1 MNAIDN
7 YWAGKERLNNA
18 YYEEA
23 MELFNASLELE
34 RHFKPYECL
43 YRCYAALE
51 EPEKAFECIS
61 EAYKLNPKNDK
72 VALGYAKMLAD
83 HKKDVAAARGILADI
98 LKRNPT
104 YNPAKRALKD
114 LANAE
119 QGEV

>member
-1 MNAIDN
+1 MNAIEN
-7 YWAGKERLNNA
+7 YWAGRERLDNA
-18 YYEEA
+18 YYAEA
-23 MELFNASLELE
+23 IEFFNASLELQ
-34 RHFKPYECL
+34 RHFKPFECL

-61 EAYKLNPKNDK
+61 EAYRLNSKNDK

-104 YNPAKRALKD
+104 YKPAERLLND
-114 LANAE
+114 LSNAN
-119 QGEV
+119 